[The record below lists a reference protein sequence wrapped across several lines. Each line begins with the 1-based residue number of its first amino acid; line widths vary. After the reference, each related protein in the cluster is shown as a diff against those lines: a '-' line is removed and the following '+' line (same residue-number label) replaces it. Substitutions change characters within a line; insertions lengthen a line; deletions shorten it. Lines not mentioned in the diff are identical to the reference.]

1 MRRSSQFLVYAG
13 SVSVSE
19 IKKENTTGK
28 GENNDLVEFILN
40 KNVMKLNGIE
50 STVAFIGLNRT
61 QPYLKP
67 AELVQNLVHL

>member
-1 MRRSSQFLVYAG
+1 M
-13 SVSVSE
+13 SE

-28 GENNDLVEFILN
+28 GENNNLVEFIFN
-40 KNVMKLNGIE
+40 NVMKLNGIE

>member
-1 MRRSSQFLVYAG
+1 MQRSSQFLVYAG

-28 GENNDLVEFILN
+28 GENNDLVEFIFN

-67 AELVQNLVHL
+67 VELVQNLVHL

>member
-28 GENNDLVEFILN
+28 GENNDLVEFIFN

-67 AELVQNLVHL
+67 GELVQNLVHL

>member
-28 GENNDLVEFILN
+28 GENNDLVEFIFN
-40 KNVMKLNGIE
+40 KNVMKLNGIQ

-61 QPYLKP
+61 
-67 AELVQNLVHL
+67 

>member
-28 GENNDLVEFILN
+28 GENNDLVEFIFN

-50 STVAFIGLNRT
+50 SPVAFIGLNRT
-61 QPYLKP
+61 QSYLKP